1 MNDNLNFLIVFLNV
15 PTKYFI
21 INYKYLNIYNLYLKL
36 LLINLILSNIYI
48 IPIIYKKIF

>member
-21 INYKYLNIYNLYLKL
+21 INYKFIIYNLYLKL
-36 LLINLILSNIYI
+36 ILINLILSNIYI